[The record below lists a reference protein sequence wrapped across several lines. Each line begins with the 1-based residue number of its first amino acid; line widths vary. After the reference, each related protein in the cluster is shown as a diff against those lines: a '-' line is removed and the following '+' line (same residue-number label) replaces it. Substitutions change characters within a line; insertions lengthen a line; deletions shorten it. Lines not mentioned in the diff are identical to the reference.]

1 MPPRRKRVRYSPNL
15 GRIAEV
21 SERVDD
27 RFYARRRGAV
37 GPEEREEAP
46 LYCHAAHLSCGGD
59 VGVGRSE
66 GRN

>member
-1 MPPRRKRVRYSPNL
+1 LPPRRKRVRYSPNL

-21 SERVDD
+21 SERDDD

-37 GPEEREEAP
+37 GPEEWEDAR
-46 LYCHAAHLSCGGD
+46 LCCHAAHLSYGGD
-59 VGVGRSE
+59 VGVGRFD